1 MRVLATTHP
10 GSGHLHPLVPLLR
23 TLSTRGHAV
32 LVTTSRAFCPAVEA
46 VGLQAVAVGHDW
58 LESDAGTTL
67 PGFLESSV
75 VDQVAFFVQLAGEAA
90 PDIER
95 VARDWH
101 ADLILR
107 EYTEYGG
114 WIAAERLGLPHVECG
129 ITMAYGGA
137 FLASV
142 VGEHFA
148 RLLDASGLPPDPEL
162 ERATQYLYL
171 DFLPPS
177 FTPDWAMPPRT
188 RRNFRPEIFDASGP
202 EHVPPWWDALRG
214 SGRPILYVT
223 LGTVFNQAPQIF
235 DRLIDAVRDRPVEA
249 VMTVGRNVDPRTLG
263 PTPVNVQVER
273 YIPQSAILRDCA
285 VVVCHGGC
293 NTILAALAV
302 GAPLVCIPLS
312 ADQPVNAA
320 RCEALGIG
328 KSVAND
334 LREGAR
340 FKVTVVE
347 HLTPGDLWE
356 SVQEVLQD
364 DRYRQAVQA
373 LQSEMLA
380 LPGIGAA
387 VDAICAVQTGR
398 A

>member
-1 MRVLATTHP
+1 VA
-10 GSGHLHPLVPLLR
+10 
-23 TLSTRGHAV
+23 
-32 LVTTSRAFCPAVEA
+32 TSRAFCPAVEA
-46 VGLQAVAVGHDW
+46 VGLRAVAVGHDW
-58 LESDAGTTL
+58 LGSEAGTTL
-67 PGFLESSV
+67 PGILESSPAG
-75 VDQVAFFVQLAGEAA
+75 QVAFFARLAGEAA

-95 VARDWH
+95 VALDWQP
-101 ADLILR
+101 DLILR
-107 EYTEYGG
+107 ESMEFGG

-129 ITMAYGGA
+129 ITIALGGA

-162 ERATQYLYL
+162 ERATEYLYL
-171 DFLPPS
+171 DFLPPT
-177 FTPDWAMPPRT
+177 FTPDWVMPPGT
-188 RRNFRPEIFDASGP
+188 RRNFRPEICDASGP
-202 EHVPPWWDALRG
+202 EEVPPWWDALRG
-214 SGRPILYVT
+214 SGRPIIYVT
-223 LGTVFNQAPQIF
+223 LGTVFNQAPKVFGRIM
-235 DRLIDAVRDRPVEA
+235 DAVRDRPVEA

-263 PTPVNVQVER
+263 PTPANVHIER

-293 NTILAALAV
+293 NTILAALAFGV
-302 GAPLVCIPLS
+302 PLVCIPLS
-312 ADQPVNAA
+312 ADQPLNAA

-328 KSVAND
+328 KSVANY
-334 LREGAR
+334 LREGER

-347 HLTPGDLWE
+347 HLSPDDLWE
-356 SVQEVLQD
+356 SVQEVIHD

-373 LQSEMLA
+373 LQSEMTA

-387 VDAICAVQTGR
+387 VDAICEVQTGR